1 MDITGGKQ
9 KGGAGDSD
17 DEGRMEVYDRQVA
30 WENALEYIR
39 NNFMIVP
46 RNNNNQVVP
55 SNTYEPRP
63 EDIISPTLRIVIDG
77 VGVAGWCN
85 FAWSLYTFYVCIT
98 DLYNF
103 FDIHLGWKVKKPK
116 IIITII
122 IIKIKI

>member
-1 MDITGGKQ
+1 MLLYSTIEVIMDITGGKQ

-63 EDIISPTLRIVIDG
+63 EDIQPEKTRPEETRRDKTRG
-77 VGVAGWCN
+77 GQ
-85 FAWSLYTFYVCIT
+85 
-98 DLYNF
+98 D
-103 FDIHLGWKVKKPK
+103 
-116 IIITII
+116 
-122 IIKIKI
+122 